1 MQIFTNT
8 KLDFLG
14 KRMHAALFS
23 TALLVAGLFAIFS
36 QGFNMGIDF
45 KGGTE
50 VELKFLDDPDVP
62 ALRATMDALGV
73 GQVSLQQVGQP
84 GDNTILIRVQ
94 EADGGA
100 AGSTVSQRIVEAL
113 YNPQEHAALAAG
125 RTNLNRAG
133 AEDIGLLLE
142 GCPGAAGSPQE
153 GRELAT
159 EIAAL
164 RVQEQGV
171 LASYDQLDGL
181 PGMTPEARSC
191 LEENTFLPGFAKWKD
206 YFVGPKVGAE
216 LRTKAILAIAVSLV
230 FILGYIT
237 WRFQFEYGVGA
248 VLALFHDVVVTTGLL
263 VLLGQEFTLT
273 TVAALLTL
281 AGYSINDTIVVFDR
295 IRENTKAMR
304 TAPFETVINKAIN
317 QTLSRTVLTAATTLL
332 VVASLYFF
340 GGSELRG
347 FSIAMFLGV
356 IIGTYSS
363 IFIASP
369 AVLLWRK
376 YSPRMRGRRAA
387 RV

>member
-8 KLDFLG
+8 NLDFLG
-14 KRMHAALFS
+14 KRMYAALFS
-23 TALLVAGLFAIFS
+23 AALLVAGLFAIFS

-73 GQVSLQQVGQP
+73 GQVSLQQIGQP

-94 EADGGA
+94 EVEGGA
-100 AGSTVSQRIVEAL
+100 ANSGVSQRIVEAL
-113 YNPQEHAALAAG
+113 YSPEENAALAAG
-125 RTNLNRAG
+125 WINLNQAG

-142 GCPGAAGSPQE
+142 GCPAAAGSTQDR
-153 GRELAT
+153 RELST

-171 LASYDQLDGL
+171 LASYGQLDGL
-181 PGMTPEARSC
+181 PGMTPESRSC

-216 LRTKAILAIAVSLV
+216 LRSKAILAIAVSLV

-273 TVAALLTL
+273 IVAALLTL

-295 IRENTKAMR
+295 IRENTKVMR
-304 TAPFETVINKAIN
+304 TAPFETVVNKAIN

-347 FSIAMFLGV
+347 FSTAMLMGV
-356 IIGTYSS
+356 VIGTYSS

-376 YSPRMRGRRAA
+376 YSPRVRGRRAA
-387 RV
+387 RA

>member
-8 KLDFLG
+8 NLDFLG
-14 KRMHAALFS
+14 KRMYAALFS
-23 TALLVAGLFAIFS
+23 AALLAAGLLGIFS

-50 VELKFLDDPDVP
+50 VEFKFLDAPDVP
-62 ALRATMDALGV
+62 ALRATMDDLGL

-94 EADGGA
+94 EVEDGTA
-100 AGSTVSQRIVEAL
+100 NSAVSQRIVEAL
-113 YNPQEHAALAAG
+113 YSPEESAALAAG
-125 RTNLNRAG
+125 RVNLNQSG
-133 AEDIGLLLE
+133 AEDIGLLLS
-142 GCPGAAGSPQE
+142 GCPAAEGSTQDR
-153 GRELAT
+153 RELAT

-181 PGMTPEARSC
+181 PGMTPEVRSC
-191 LEENTFLPGFAKWKD
+191 LEESTFLPGFAKWKD
-206 YFVGPKVGAE
+206 YFVGPKVGEE
-216 LRTKAILAIAVSLV
+216 LRSKAILAIAVSLV

-248 VLALFHDVVVTTGLL
+248 VLALFHDVVITTGLL
-263 VLLGQEFTLT
+263 VLLGEEFTLT
-273 TVAALLTL
+273 IVAALLAL

-295 IRENTKAMR
+295 IRENVKVMR
-304 TAPFETVINKAIN
+304 TAPFETVVNRAIN
-317 QTLSRTVLTAATTLL
+317 QTLSRTVLTALTTLM
-332 VVASLYFF
+332 VIVSLYFF

-347 FSIAMFLGV
+347 FATAMFLGV

-376 YSPRMRGRRAA
+376 YSPRMRGRKRARA
-387 RV
+387 